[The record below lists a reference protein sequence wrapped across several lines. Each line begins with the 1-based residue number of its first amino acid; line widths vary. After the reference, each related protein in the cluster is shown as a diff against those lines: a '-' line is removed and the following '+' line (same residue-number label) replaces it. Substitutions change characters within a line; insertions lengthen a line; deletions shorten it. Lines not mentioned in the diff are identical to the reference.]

1 MGIDLAD
8 HISGRYKPEMDK
20 AKKIARGYKVSTVL
34 QNVLSTAQAVVSE
47 AVEEAWV
54 LPDEEQEDD
63 IFASNAASEVA
74 DELAS
79 DLASDQAS
87 ASHVETI
94 QLLQI
99 SIFNSFCKENIA
111 MGRVGGVGRRKL
123 PQKRHGGSHII
134 FSSINTSKVNPP
146 RKGTNPNYS
155 YEFYEFQYL
164 L

>member
-1 MGIDLAD
+1 
-8 HISGRYKPEMDK
+8 MDK

-87 ASHVETI
+87 ASDVETHN
-94 QLLQI
+94 
-99 SIFNSFCKENIA
+99 SVAPDFN
-111 MGRVGGVGRRKL
+111 
-123 PQKRHGGSHII
+123 
-134 FSSINTSKVNPP
+134 
-146 RKGTNPNYS
+146 
-155 YEFYEFQYL
+155 FQFFL
-164 L
+164 